1 MHQEFD
7 VDPTE
12 SRQRLCAPLTSHN
25 MTIFT
30 SAQPLIWGSLDV
42 PMFGLNRDWS
52 GAPFEPA
59 AGFSLVMDQHRLWFL
74 ANHRKPAELHP
85 ASRPGAFH
93 ANLWEHD
100 VAELFITDPA
110 TGRYF
115 EFNLAPNGAWWTC
128 EFTAPRV
135 RAEEAEIA
143 MPDVATF
150 AEMAPDGSWLAA
162 MAIPLD
168 LLAARLNFGAQS
180 KINVSMILNSPD
192 QKFLTATKFSCV
204 DPDFHRPQEFSPI
217 KFSPIPPQAHHD
229 LDDDSNSDTTRR

>member
-1 MHQEFD
+1 
-7 VDPTE
+7 
-12 SRQRLCAPLTSHN
+12 

-30 SAQPLIWGSLDV
+30 SPAPLIWGSLDV
-42 PMFGLNRDWS
+42 PMFGLGNDWS

-59 AGFSLVMDQHRLWFL
+59 ASFSLVMDPYRLWFI

-85 ASRPGAFH
+85 MSRPGAFQS
-93 ANLWEHD
+93 NLWEHD
-100 VAELFITDPA
+100 VAELFIADPVTA
-110 TGRYF
+110 RYF

-128 EFTAPRV
+128 EFTAPRQ
-135 RAEEAEIA
+135 RAEVVDVA

-180 KINVSMILNSPD
+180 KINVSMILDSPN
-192 QKFLTATKFSCV
+192 QKFLSATKLNSNQ
-204 DPDFHRPQEFSPI
+204 PNFHRPQDFHQVN
-217 KFSPIPPQAHHD
+217 FTPIPPQSHQL
-229 LDDDSNSDTTRR
+229 LDDMSDCDIKRR

>member
-1 MHQEFD
+1 
-7 VDPTE
+7 
-12 SRQRLCAPLTSHN
+12 

-30 SAQPLIWGSLDV
+30 SSEPLIWGSLDV
-42 PMFGLNRDWS
+42 PMLGLGTDWFGTRI
-52 GAPFEPA
+52 EPA
-59 AGFSLVMDQHRLWFL
+59 AGYSLVMDQHRLWFI

-93 ANLWEHD
+93 SNLWEYD
-100 VAELFITDPA
+100 VAELFIADPA
-110 TGRYF
+110 SGRYF

-135 RAEEAEIA
+135 RAEETEIA

-168 LLAARLNFGAQS
+168 LLVARLNFGTLS
-180 KINVSMILNSPD
+180 KINVAMILNSPNH
-192 QKFLTATKFSCV
+192 QFLSATKFTSEA
-204 DPDFHRPQEFSPI
+204 PDYHRPQEFSPVSI
-217 KFSPIPPQAHHD
+217 SPIPPQAHHN
-229 LDDDSNSDTTRR
+229 LDDTSNYDTNRR